1 MNFQVPLWPCL
12 LRWLRQYLF
21 LQPFFSETVVTG
33 DIWFIELKFTSGRL
47 LQVQFQLE
55 THTFW
60 LIFCRQNS
68 RTQTDLLFSV
78 TKPIDSTYL
87 WTESFTLTGDF
98 LLFLLSFVQKLA
110 PIQLVRPT
118 LKSQEN
124 LLGEINGV
132 QTKQTCE
139 RIFNFFSLSNR
150 DVYFNCPVFCFYFP
164 PLPAGWFAPHTW
176 GAAEQCGASGSINSC
191 LGKQT

>member
-1 MNFQVPLWPCL
+1 MCSVVSSDCL
-12 LRWLRQYLF
+12 LSSGVLSSIHELPVSIVAVF
-21 LQPFFSETVVTG
+21 VTVVAAMFVSPAILLWNCGDWWYLIHRIEVHKWPPFASLVPTG
-33 DIWFIELKFTSGRL
+33 NP
-47 LQVQFQLE
+47 
-55 THTFW
+55 TFW

-139 RIFNFFSLSNR
+139 RIFNFFNLSNR
-150 DVYFNCPVFCFYFP
+150 DVYSNCPVFCFSSP
-164 PLPAGWFAPHTW
+164 PLPAGGFALHT
-176 GAAEQCGASGSINSC
+176 
-191 LGKQT
+191 

>member
-33 DIWFIELKFTSGRL
+33 DIWFIDDVHKWPPFASPVPTGNPYFLINILPQKFKNAD
-47 LQVQFQLE
+47 
-55 THTFW
+55 W
-60 LIFCRQNS
+60 
-68 RTQTDLLFSV
+68 LLFSV
-78 TKPIDSTYL
+78 AKPIHSTYL

-110 PIQLVRPT
+110 PIQLLRPT

-139 RIFNFFSLSNR
+139 RIFNFFNLSNR

-176 GAAEQCGASGSINSC
+176 GAAEQCGGSGSINSC